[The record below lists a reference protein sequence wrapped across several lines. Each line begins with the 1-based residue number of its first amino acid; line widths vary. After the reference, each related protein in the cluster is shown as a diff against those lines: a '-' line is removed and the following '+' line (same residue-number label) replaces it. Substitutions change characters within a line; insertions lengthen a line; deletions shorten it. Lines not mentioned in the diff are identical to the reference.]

1 MSLLQAPRRQLLERL
16 PRACAISTECPLQQ
30 RLQHQ
35 LQSPSTPRRLLS
47 TTVTR
52 SYASRRRSPDNE
64 TIQRVKRLQE
74 AKLAKDQSL
83 QGINKAE
90 KEKEYKKRYNSAARK
105 WTASIIALPI
115 LLVTSYY
122 LFDRLVRGNK
132 QKEMPK
138 QPAALGGMPEPR

>member
-1 MSLLQAPRRQLLERL
+1 MSLFQAPRRQLLERL
-16 PRACAISTECPLQQ
+16 PRTCAIRIEF
-30 RLQHQ
+30 
-35 LQSPSTPRRLLS
+35 QSPSPRCFLS
-47 TTVTR
+47 TTATR
-52 SYASRRRSPDNE
+52 SSAPRRRSPDNE
-64 TIQRVKRLQE
+64 TMQRVKRLQQ

-83 QGINKAE
+83 QGIDKAE
-90 KEKEYKKRYNSAARK
+90 KEKEYQKRYKSAARK

-138 QPAALGGMPEPR
+138 QSALGALPEPR

>member
-16 PRACAISTECPLQQ
+16 PRACSISTKCPFQE
-30 RLQHQ
+30 RLQNQ
-35 LQSPSTPRRLLS
+35 PQSPSTPQRLLS
-47 TTVTR
+47 TTITR

-64 TIQRVKRLQE
+64 TLQRVKRLQE

-83 QGINKAE
+83 QGIEKAE
-90 KEKEYKKRYNSAARK
+90 KNKEFQKRYKSAARK

-122 LFDRLVRGNK
+122 LFDRCLD
-132 QKEMPK
+132 E
-138 QPAALGGMPEPR
+138 L

>member
-1 MSLLQAPRRQLLERL
+1 MPSPTTPPAPTSIALDT
-16 PRACAISTECPLQQ
+16 PTPLVNDC
-30 RLQHQ
+30 H
-35 LQSPSTPRRLLS
+35 
-47 TTVTR
+47 TV
-52 SYASRRRSPDNE
+52 
-64 TIQRVKRLQE
+64 RVKRLQE

>member
-16 PRACAISTECPLQQ
+16 PRACSISTKCPF
-30 RLQHQ
+30 QHQ
-35 LQSPSTPRRLLS
+35 LQSPSTTQRLLS

-52 SYASRRRSPDNE
+52 SHASRRHSPDNE
-64 TIQRVKRLQE
+64 TIQRVKRLQQ

-83 QGINKAE
+83 EGIEKAE
-90 KEKEYKKRYNSAARK
+90 KNKEFQKRYKSAARK

-122 LFDRLVRGNK
+122 LFDRLVKGNK

-138 QPAALGGMPEPR
+138 QLGGLPELR